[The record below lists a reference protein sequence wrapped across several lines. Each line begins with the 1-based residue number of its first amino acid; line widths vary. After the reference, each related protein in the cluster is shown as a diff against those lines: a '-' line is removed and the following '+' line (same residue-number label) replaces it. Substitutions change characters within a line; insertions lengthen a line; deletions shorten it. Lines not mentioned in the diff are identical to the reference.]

1 MVFTVAL
8 PFLFF
13 HGAQCSD
20 SLVIKLDIDQAIAI
34 AMQDNRSLKGY
45 GYDLEGRK
53 LDLSTAESDF
63 AVKTYPLASAAIEDG
78 SEILQTGLSFK
89 KRFVNGMEAT
99 VSPMLGR
106 TAGDYSAN
114 LATSLSIPLLRGA
127 GKDINLDRINVSRFS
142 IRSSERSLYQ
152 QKVNTVLN
160 AVSGVYE
167 IIRQQSLVGLYED
180 QVQRLKSH
188 GENAAIKERVG
199 LATPMDVYRAEIRRK
214 DAEDNLTLAQEGFR
228 DTQDRLKLLLS
239 LPLDTVIEVSA
250 PLKVDP
256 VRLSFHEAADIA
268 LNNRIELKQ
277 RQDELAEVKR
287 KSVLAKH
294 NLQPQ
299 LDMVLQYRKSG
310 LPDGITDSF
319 GLNEDRWSVSLVS
332 NTDISRTA
340 EKNSYQ
346 QSLLNI
352 NMAQLN
358 FENNREDIFRE
369 VKQQLKSMEQSL
381 DRIRIRKEQ
390 IDQAEGRLA
399 LAKVQFRHGKTDNFD
414 VIEAETEYQRA
425 KANML
430 AVETDYIVGAFRMR
444 AYLGTLIETPVEP
457 SR

>member
-1 MVFTVAL
+1 VVFTVTMSL
-8 PFLFF
+8 FLL
-13 HGAQCSD
+13 HEATGAESPIIQ
-20 SLVIKLDIDQAIAI
+20 LDIDQAISI
-34 AMQDNRSLKGY
+34 ALQDNRTLKSY
-45 GYDLEGRK
+45 HYDLEGKK

-63 AVKTYPLASAAIEDG
+63 SIKTYPLASAAIEDG

-89 KRFVNGMEAT
+89 KRFVNGMEAA

-114 LATSLSIPLLRGA
+114 LATSLSIPLLRGF
-127 GKDINLDRINVSRFS
+127 GKDINLDRINSS
-142 IRSSERSLYQ
+142 QYAIRSSDRSLHL
-152 QKVNTVLN
+152 QKVNTVLST
-160 AVSGVYE
+160 VSGVYE
-167 IIRQQSLVGLYED
+167 IIKQRNLVELYTD
-180 QVQRLKSH
+180 QAQRLKSH
-188 GENAAIKERVG
+188 GENAAIKEKVG

-228 DTQDRLKLLLS
+228 NTQDQLKLLLS
-239 LPLDTVIEVSA
+239 IPLDKTIEVNA
-250 PLKVDP
+250 PLTVEAIH
-256 VRLSFHEAADIA
+256 LTFSEAADIA
-268 LNNRIELKQ
+268 QNNRIEIKQ
-277 RQDELAEVKR
+277 RRDELTEVQR

-294 NLQPQ
+294 NIQPQ

-332 NTDISRTA
+332 NTDMSRTA

-352 NMAQLN
+352 SMAQLN
-358 FENNREDIFRE
+358 FENNREEIFRE
-369 VKQQLKSMEQSL
+369 VKQQIKSMEQAL

-390 IDQAEGRLA
+390 IHQAENRLA

-414 VIEAETEYQRA
+414 VIEAETEFQRA
-425 KANML
+425 KANL
-430 AVETDYIVGAFRMR
+430 LGVETDYIVGTYRMR
-444 AYLGTLIETPVEP
+444 AYLGTLLENPPES